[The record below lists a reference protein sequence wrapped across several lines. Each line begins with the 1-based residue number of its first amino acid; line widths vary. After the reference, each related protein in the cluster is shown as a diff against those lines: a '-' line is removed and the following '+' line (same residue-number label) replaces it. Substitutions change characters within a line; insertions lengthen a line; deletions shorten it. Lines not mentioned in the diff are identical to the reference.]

1 MKIAIVEVGS
11 SHSPSSFITLLEEQT
26 VQFLG
31 TLSHSRQFS
40 EQNFM
45 QVSCLN
51 YKQECKLD
59 EIVEREGE
67 GGAMGLGVGSGG
79 DNVLFV
85 GELVVFDVLVIFDVS
100 VEFVVFVVSVVFV
113 KFVEPV
119 ELIDVL
125 EVLVFVFVEFVAF
138 VELSVGVR

>member
-31 TLSHSRQFS
+31 TFSHSRQFS

-67 GGAMGLGVGSGG
+67 GGTMGFGVGSGG

-85 GELVVFDVLVIFDVS
+85 VELVVFDVLVIFDVS
-100 VEFVVFVVSVVFV
+100 VEFVVSVVFV
-113 KFVEPV
+113 KFVELV

-138 VELSVGVR
+138 VAFVELSVGVR